1 MESNLSTQES
11 LSPEN
16 YGLNFVVITLVIY
29 GIGVTCFVIETFI
42 SPMFAPDYV
51 NFVDLCSVAN
61 ISVIMFN
68 EELNGYYI
76 HGKSANGAS
85 DVSSEKLRLNLE
97 SEMQGNA
104 SIRGIHSS
112 MPEA

>member
-1 MESNLSTQES
+1 MEADLSTSES
-11 LSPEN
+11 KSPEN
-16 YGLNFVVITLVIY
+16 YALNFVVITLVIF
-29 GIGVTCFVIETFI
+29 GIGVIKFAVESLI
-42 SPMFAPDYV
+42 SPIFAPDYV

-76 HGKSANGAS
+76 HGKSASGAA

-97 SEMQGNA
+97 
-104 SIRGIHSS
+104 
-112 MPEA
+112 

>member
-1 MESNLSTQES
+1 VITQGFGFKNFATMEADLSTQES
-11 LSPEN
+11 KSPEN
-16 YGLNFVVITLVIY
+16 YALNFVVITLVIF
-29 GIGVTCFVIETFI
+29 GIGVTKFVIETFV
-42 SPMFAPDYV
+42 SPIIAPDYV

-76 HGKSANGAS
+76 HGKSACGAA

-97 SEMQGNA
+97 AET
-104 SIRGIHSS
+104 
-112 MPEA
+112 